1 VFPLGLF
8 MTVMLT
14 TCATVVKEKKYVHL
28 LSEMLQIQFILP
40 PITEITDTQVAEM
53 ILIQMFSML

>member
-1 VFPLGLF
+1 MFPLGLF

>member
-1 VFPLGLF
+1 